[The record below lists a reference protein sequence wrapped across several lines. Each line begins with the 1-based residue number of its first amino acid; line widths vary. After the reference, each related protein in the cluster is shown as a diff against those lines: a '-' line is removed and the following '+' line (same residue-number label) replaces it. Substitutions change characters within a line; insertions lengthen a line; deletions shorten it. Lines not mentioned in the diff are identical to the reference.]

1 MQKHRMHPVRSDR
14 YISLMITTNTAQAG
28 RFVRIPK
35 LMFLL
40 FAVLLVGIGFLI
52 GNIYV
57 YTNTLEQDI
66 VAVRS
71 EKQLIEEAKA
81 DTEALLSE
89 REAYIAEL
97 LASIEEKE
105 SKLSI
110 LETQAKD
117 ILSKIESL
125 EAVRDS
131 IYEKLNEAP
140 AELYI
145 SEAAD
150 IVPYQVSRTL
160 SSYDDAVSSEAAVSF
175 DEQYSKLL
183 SMFSAIEDSLNS
195 NHNELNTISDMID
208 VYLPYVDAIPSGY
221 PIKDTHIT
229 CEFGYR
235 SDPVTNESNVFHAGI
250 DFSAKYKQ
258 DIYATAS
265 GTVILAGFT
274 TGYGYNVVIDHGYG
288 FVTRYAHC
296 SKLLVKKG
304 DTVSKGDCIARA
316 GSSGKSTAV
325 HLHYEVKVD
334 GENVDPADYLN

>member
-40 FAVLLVGIGFLI
+40 FAVLLIGIGFLA

-66 VAVRS
+66 IAVRS

-89 REAYIAEL
+89 KDAYISEL

-131 IYEKLNEAP
+131 IYEKLNEVP

-160 SSYDDAVSSEAAVSF
+160 SSYDAAASSEAAVSF

-183 SMFSAIEDSLNS
+183 SMFSAIEDSLSS
-195 NHNELNTISDMID
+195 NHDELSTISDMID

-235 SDPVTNESNVFHAGI
+235 SDPVTKESNVLHAGI

-258 DIYATAS
+258 DIYATAP
-265 GTVILAGFT
+265 GTVILAGYT

-288 FVTRYAHC
+288 YVTRYAHC